1 MNRHPL
7 SHRVHL
13 RPLAAAV
20 SLAVLIISSLG
31 GFARQPIPSAN
42 AAGTLNVLTWEGY
55 ADAQWVKPFQKRYHV
70 KLNITYIGS
79 DDELFAKIRGGQG
92 LTYDVMATNRANLP
106 ALKASNLIIPLDESE
121 VPNYHNVI
129 PQLKDK
135 GYRLGGRLYAVP
147 FLWGANVLLY
157 NPRYVPTRPTSW
169 NVLWDEKYRG
179 KITLPDDSTLSTSF
193 AALALGYKDPFHL
206 TDAQLNAVKVK
217 LMAQR
222 PLLRTLF
229 TGFQD
234 DANLFASSN
243 VVVGVSE
250 GSYVVKLAAQK
261 GVKLI
266 ETVPKEGAISWLDT
280 WAITKGGAQKGSLPY
295 AWLNYMI
302 SKNVQK
308 MAIEA
313 NYYPGTMQGV
323 ANLLNPRLV
332 KAIHMTDPG
341 FLTRLIPQVLPENLQ
356 KRQKIWNEVKAG

>member
-1 MNRHPL
+1 MNRNALLRSRRPRALAVVCSLAFVTL
-7 SHRVHL
+7 SL
-13 RPLAAAV
+13 LGGLGRPAVPSAAAA
-20 SLAVLIISSLG
+20 S
-31 GFARQPIPSAN
+31 
-42 AAGTLNVLTWEGY
+42 TLNVLTWEGY
-55 ADAQWVKPFQKRYHV
+55 ADAQWVKPFEQKYHT

-106 ALKASNLIIPLDESE
+106 ALRASNLIIPLDESK

-135 GYRLGGRLYAVP
+135 AYRLDGRLYAVP

-157 NPRYVPTRPTSW
+157 NPKYFRTPPTSW
-169 NVLWDEKYRG
+169 NVLWDKRYQG
-179 KITLPDDSTLSTSF
+179 KITMADDSTLATSF

-206 TDAQLNAVKVK
+206 SDAQLEAVKAK
-217 LMAQR
+217 LITQR
-222 PLLRTLF
+222 PLLRTYF

-234 DANLFASSN
+234 DANQFASGAI
-243 VVVGVSE
+243 VGVSE

-261 GVKLI
+261 GLTLV

-280 WAITKGGAQKGSLPY
+280 WAITKGGAQKGDLAY

-308 MAIEA
+308 MAIVA

-323 ANLLNPRLV
+323 AQLLDPRLV

-356 KRQKIWNEVKAG
+356 KRQEIWNEVKAG